1 MENRPPPSKTEA
13 TVDSVPIDRLS
24 RSAALTTMLDGQ
36 IAAVDSLRGALP
48 AIEAGA
54 VLMAETLGAGGRV
67 AYAAAGSSGLMGL
80 ADGVELPG
88 TFGVDPGQILILM
101 AGGVPEDGV
110 MPNAAEDDEAAA
122 EAAVNQLSAGD
133 LIVALSASGT
143 TPYPCAVA
151 RLGRA
156 KGLRVIAIANNAG
169 APLLGLADVAIC
181 APTPPEVLA
190 GSTRL
195 GAGTAQKVA
204 LNMMS
209 TLAGVLMGHVHSGMM
224 VNVVADN
231 AKLVDRARRIVAAI
245 AGVEPDAAAA
255 ALDQT
260 QGRVKPAVLVARGMT
275 VDEAA
280 AVLTGSKGQLR
291 PCLAALE
298 TT

>member
-1 MENRPPPSKTEA
+1 MENHPTPSGTEA
-13 TVDSVPIDRLS
+13 ILDSTPIDKLPS
-24 RSAALTTMLDGQ
+24 RNALTTMLDGQ
-36 IAAVDSLRGALP
+36 IAAVESLRTALP
-48 AIEAGA
+48 TIEAGA
-54 VLMAETLGAGGRV
+54 ALMAKVLRAGGRV

-88 TFGVDPGQILILM
+88 TFGVDPSQIVILM
-101 AGGVPEDGV
+101 AGGVPTNGT
-110 MPNAAEDDEAAA
+110 MPNAAEDDEGSAAA
-122 EAAVNQLSAGD
+122 AVAQLSVGD

-156 KGLRVIAIANNAG
+156 RGQRVIAIANSKDSA
-169 APLLGLADVAIC
+169 LLGLADVAIC

-195 GAGTAQKVA
+195 GAGTSQKVA

-209 TLAGVLMGHVHSGMM
+209 TLAGVYLGHVYNGMM

-231 AKLVDRARRIVAAI
+231 AKLVTRARRIVATV

-255 ALDQT
+255 ALDQS
-260 QGRVKPAVLVARGMT
+260 QGRVKLAVLVARGMT

-280 AVLTGSKGQLR
+280 AVLTGSQGQLR
-291 PCLAALE
+291 PCLAALDR
-298 TT
+298 T